1 MYRSIAVA
9 SLLPHYE
16 YSVEPAEDLD
26 VWYQHPGDVVLHL
39 IEGRLAVERVGL
51 PTDRRTPETAG
62 ANQILGTVAPGLG
75 ALAAQSTDTAR
86 SRS

>member
-16 YSVEPAEDLD
+16 YSVEPGEDLD
-26 VWYQHPGDVVLHL
+26 VWYEHHGNVVLHL

-51 PTDRRTPETAG
+51 PMVELDAGDCLVHPGPVPHRWSVVGTDRVR
-62 ANQILGTVAPGLG
+62 L
-75 ALAAQSTDTAR
+75 S
-86 SRS
+86 S